1 MGCSL
6 FILGFKILAD
16 VHTIWQHMEPLK
28 PRPLLGGDPVALLC
42 CALFRSYWHK
52 FPHLMENMCL
62 QTSAWS
68 ANTLFVMPETLHYKT
83 PTSVFR
89 PTLSKHEI
97 KSVTGM
103 TARPW
108 CLQHICNWV
117 QFQVYLELLE
127 CFLLLLRSAF
137 YQLKKNPNIL
147 NITKIS

>member
-16 VHTIWQHMEPLK
+16 VHTIWQHTEPLK

-42 CALFRSYWHK
+42 WALFWSYWHK
-52 FPHLMENMCL
+52 FLHHMESMCL

-68 ANTLFVMPETLHYKT
+68 ANTLFVMPEKLHYNT
-83 PTSVFR
+83 PTLVFR

-97 KSVTGM
+97 KRVTEM
-103 TARPW
+103 TTHPW

-117 QFQVYLELLE
+117 QF
-127 CFLLLLRSAF
+127 LRLADCDYKIVLSAHLHPETYF
-137 YQLKKNPNIL
+137 E
-147 NITKIS
+147 ITTIYKCT